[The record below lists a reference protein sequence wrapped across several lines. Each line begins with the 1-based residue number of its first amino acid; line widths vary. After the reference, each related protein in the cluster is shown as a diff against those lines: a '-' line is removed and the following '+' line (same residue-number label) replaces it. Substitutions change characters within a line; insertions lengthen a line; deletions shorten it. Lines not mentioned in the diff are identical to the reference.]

1 MQVNKVIEAFYRDMY
16 TSKITGNNSSNVSE
30 HDQNTD
36 DFIEELNIPKLSVEE
51 QESLEQ
57 DLAFRLGLIIAVTRK

>member
-30 HDQNTD
+30 HDQNID

-57 DLAFRLGLIIAVTRK
+57 DLAFRLGLIIAVTGK